1 MAQIDF
7 MRADVL
13 ATISKLRALA
23 DDLEKMTIFQPG
35 SVELSNAPMLEEWG
49 VRLRPVPAIVGTVQA
64 HPYLDNGPIVTSEV
78 YALDHAAGWARTFS
92 RFYRLGPT

>member
-35 SVELSNAPMLEEWG
+35 SVELSNA
-49 VRLRPVPAIVGTVQA
+49 
-64 HPYLDNGPIVTSEV
+64 
-78 YALDHAAGWARTFS
+78 
-92 RFYRLGPT
+92 